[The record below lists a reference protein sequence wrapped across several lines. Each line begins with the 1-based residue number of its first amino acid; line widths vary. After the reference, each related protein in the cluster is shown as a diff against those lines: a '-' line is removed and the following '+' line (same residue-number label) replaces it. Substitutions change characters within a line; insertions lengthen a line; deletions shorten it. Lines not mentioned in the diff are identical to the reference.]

1 LKLNEQPKQY
11 QTGAPIMKSLIKITL
26 TSLLLLLIAGCSMTA
41 TQDTLNVSAIENAEI
56 ANLNHPEATV
66 FTAGQPTQDQLAT
79 LGNSGIKHVIS
90 LRPASELDW
99 NEQEYVASLDG
110 VTYHNIPIDSSAGD
124 INPANAAT
132 LQSLLKT
139 FGNEPVL
146 VHCGSSNRVGALAA
160 ISAAQENG
168 ASTDSAIEEGKRW
181 GLTKLETAV
190 RTVLG
195 E

>member
-1 LKLNEQPKQY
+1 
-11 QTGAPIMKSLIKITL
+11 MKSIVRISL

-41 TQDTLNVSAIENAEI
+41 TQDTLNVAAIQNAEI
-56 ANLNHPEATV
+56 RNLNHPEATV
-66 FTAGQPTQDQLAT
+66 FAAGQPTQEQLAT
-79 LGNSGIKHVIS
+79 LGNSGIKHVIN

-99 NEQEYVASLDG
+99 NEQEYVESLDG
-110 VTYHNIPIDSSAGD
+110 VTYHNIPVDSAAGD
-124 INPANAAT
+124 INPVNAAT
-132 LQSLLKT
+132 LQSLLKSL
-139 FGNEPVL
+139 GNEPVL

-168 ASTDSAIEEGKRW
+168 SNTDAAVEEGKRW
-181 GLTKLETAV
+181 GLTGLEPAV